1 MKIIPGKRI
10 RMFLIAFFF
19 TLSVILT
26 AIGMILALMVL
37 QDMYGWPVW
46 VAAIIIMISALSG
59 TIYATVGDD

>member
-1 MKIIPGKRI
+1 MKIIPGKKI

-26 AIGMILALMVL
+26 TIGMILALMVL

-46 VAAIIIMISALSG
+46 GAAIIIMISALSG

>member
-26 AIGMILALMVL
+26 AIGMILALIVL